1 MAPEEMVFLSSNFSI
16 SALRQLDNRFL
27 MRPVL
32 MVQSPRPVLVLQ
44 GHCTVECKFCLDSS
58 AIVKVDQ

>member
-1 MAPEEMVFLSSNFSI
+1 MVFLSTDFSI
-16 SALRQLDNRFL
+16 TALRQLDNRCF

-32 MVQSPRPVLVLQ
+32 MVKSSRPVPVPVLVLQ
-44 GHCTVECKFCLDSS
+44 GHCTVECKFCQDSS